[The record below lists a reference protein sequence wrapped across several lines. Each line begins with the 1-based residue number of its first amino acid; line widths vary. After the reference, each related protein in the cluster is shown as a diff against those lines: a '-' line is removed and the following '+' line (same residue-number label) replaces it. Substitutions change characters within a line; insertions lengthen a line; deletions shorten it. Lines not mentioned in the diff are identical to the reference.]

1 MRQSHD
7 EIGKRGAKVV
17 VVGPDKPAAFAKR
30 WQDEKFPFVG
40 LPDPEI
46 RVLDLYGQDVKFLK
60 LGRMP
65 AQVVV
70 DKEGLVRYAHYGSS
84 MSDIPE
90 TKELL
95 ALLDSLEA
103 PRP

>member
-1 MRQSHD
+1 M
-7 EIGKRGAKVV
+7 

-46 RVLDLYGQDVKFLK
+46 RVLDLYGQDVKLLK

-70 DKEGLVRYAHYGSS
+70 DKDGLVRYAHYGSS
-84 MSDIPE
+84 MSDIPD
-90 TKELL
+90 TAELL

-103 PRP
+103 SKP